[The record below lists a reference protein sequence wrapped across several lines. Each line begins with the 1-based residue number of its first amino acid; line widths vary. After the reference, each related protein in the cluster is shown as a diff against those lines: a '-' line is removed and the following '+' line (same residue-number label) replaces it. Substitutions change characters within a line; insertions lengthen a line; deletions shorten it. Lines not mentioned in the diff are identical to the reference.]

1 MNDFDQIMANANSN
15 TTKSNKS
22 FDKNAWRERK
32 QQERQEVYDLMD
44 KTADEIKTDI
54 NKYKQYLD
62 VQGRFDKYSVGNAL
76 VISATY
82 PNATQ
87 IKEFDDWKESG
98 AFIKKGANGIKIL
111 EPGDSYTR
119 SDGSS
124 AISYN
129 VKKMFDIS
137 QTTSTQK
144 PRTINYD
151 DRVKL
156 TALLKDCPVDIKAV
170 DEIPNSDKVALWN
183 KEDNVLYVKRGGET
197 YFKQVTKILDKEK
210 TKIVY
215 NSEWLNKMNFKDVL
229 ELTGK
234 YTVARLLER
243 DDFSNRFNNKT
254 PIGVHEFMYPLMQGY
269 DSVAIHA
276 DIEIGGTDQTF
287 NLLVGREL
295 QKDYGQEQQDV
306 IVFPLLVGLDGKEK
320 MSKSLDNYIGIDE
333 EPSIMFEKSMR
344 IPDSCLENY
353 FRLTTDI
360 DTNTYKDWINTDIV
374 DAHRKYAREIIKMY
388 HGEKFIKDAEDK
400 YNAKANKTLSD
411 NIDTIKYNGELPIF
425 IIDLLNELKIVSSKS
440 EGRRL
445 IEQNGISVNQKKEN
459 NINRVITKEDFNDG
473 FIIIQKGKKV
483 FLKVEI

>member
-1 MNDFDQIMANANSN
+1 MNNDNNIDIIVRKAVQI
-15 TTKSNKS
+15 
-22 FDKNAWRERK
+22 
-32 QQERQEVYDLMD
+32 
-44 KTADEIKTDI
+44 
-54 NKYKQYLD
+54 
-62 VQGRFDKYSVGNAL
+62 YSEDTL
-76 VISATY
+76 
-82 PNATQ
+82 
-87 IKEFDDWKESG
+87 
-98 AFIKKGANGIKIL
+98 
-111 EPGDSYTR
+111 
-119 SDGSS
+119 
-124 AISYN
+124 
-129 VKKMFDIS
+129 VKKLKSGKKLVVKFGADPSRPDLHLGHTVPLRVLKMLQDMGHDIVFVIGDFTAMIGDPS
-137 QTTSTQK
+137 GKSKTRPQ
-144 PRTINYD
+144 
-151 DRVKL
+151 L
-156 TALLKDCPVDIKAV
+156 TFEETRK
-170 DEIPNSDKVALWN
+170 S
-183 KEDNVLYVKRGGET
+183 GET

-344 IPDSCLENY
+344 IPDDCLEDY

-374 DAHRKYAREIIKMY
+374 DAHRKFAREIIKMY
-388 HGEKFIKDAEDK
+388 HGEDFIKDAEDK

-411 NIDTIKYNGELPIF
+411 NIDTIKFNGNLPILL
-425 IIDLLNELKIVSSKS
+425 IDLLNDLKIVSSKS

-445 IEQNGISVNQKKEN
+445 IEQNGISVNQEKEN
-459 NINRVITKEDFNDG
+459 NIDRIITKDDFKDG

-483 FLKVEI
+483 FLKVMFE

>member
-1 MNDFDQIMANANSN
+1 MNNDIIVRKAVQI
-15 TTKSNKS
+15 
-22 FDKNAWRERK
+22 
-32 QQERQEVYDLMD
+32 
-44 KTADEIKTDI
+44 
-54 NKYKQYLD
+54 
-62 VQGRFDKYSVGNAL
+62 YSEDTL
-76 VISATY
+76 
-82 PNATQ
+82 
-87 IKEFDDWKESG
+87 
-98 AFIKKGANGIKIL
+98 
-111 EPGDSYTR
+111 
-119 SDGSS
+119 
-124 AISYN
+124 
-129 VKKMFDIS
+129 VKKLKSGKKLVVKFGADPSRPDLHLGHTVPLRVLKMLQDMGHDIVFVIGDFTAMIGDPS
-137 QTTSTQK
+137 GKSKTRPQ
-144 PRTINYD
+144 
-151 DRVKL
+151 L
-156 TALLKDCPVDIKAV
+156 TFEETRK
-170 DEIPNSDKVALWN
+170 S
-183 KEDNVLYVKRGGET
+183 GET

-320 MSKSLDNYIGIDE
+320 MSKSLGNYIGIDE

-344 IPDSCLENY
+344 IPDDCLEDY

-374 DAHRKYAREIIKMY
+374 DAHRKFAREIIKMY
-388 HGEKFIKDAEDK
+388 HGEEFIKDAEDK

-411 NIDTIKYNGELPIF
+411 NIDTIKFNGELPITL
-425 IIDLLNELKIVSSKS
+425 IDLLNELKIVSSKS

-445 IEQNGISVNQKKEN
+445 IEQNGISVNQEKEN
-459 NINRVITKEDFNDG
+459 NVDRVITKEDFNDG
-473 FIIIQKGKKV
+473 FIVIQKGKKV
-483 FLKVEI
+483 FLKVTFK

>member
-1 MNDFDQIMANANSN
+1 MNNENNIDIIVRKAVQI
-15 TTKSNKS
+15 
-22 FDKNAWRERK
+22 
-32 QQERQEVYDLMD
+32 
-44 KTADEIKTDI
+44 
-54 NKYKQYLD
+54 
-62 VQGRFDKYSVGNAL
+62 YSEDTL
-76 VISATY
+76 
-82 PNATQ
+82 
-87 IKEFDDWKESG
+87 
-98 AFIKKGANGIKIL
+98 
-111 EPGDSYTR
+111 
-119 SDGSS
+119 
-124 AISYN
+124 
-129 VKKMFDIS
+129 VKKLKSGKKLVVKFGADPSRPDLHLGHTVPLRVLKMLQDMGHDIVFVIGDFTAMIGDPS
-137 QTTSTQK
+137 GKSKTRPQ
-144 PRTINYD
+144 
-151 DRVKL
+151 L
-156 TALLKDCPVDIKAV
+156 TFEETRK
-170 DEIPNSDKVALWN
+170 S
-183 KEDNVLYVKRGGET
+183 GET

-344 IPDSCLENY
+344 IPDSCLEDY

-360 DTNTYKDWINTDIV
+360 DWINTDIV
-374 DAHRKYAREIIKMY
+374 DAHRKFAREIIKMY
-388 HGEKFIKDAEDK
+388 HGEDFIKDAEDK

-411 NIDTIKYNGELPIF
+411 NIDTIKFNGNLPILL
-425 IIDLLNELKIVSSKS
+425 IDLLNDLKIVSSKS

-445 IEQNGISVNQKKEN
+445 IEQNGISVNQEKEN
-459 NINRVITKEDFNDG
+459 NIDRIITKDDFKDG

-483 FLKVEI
+483 FLKVMFE